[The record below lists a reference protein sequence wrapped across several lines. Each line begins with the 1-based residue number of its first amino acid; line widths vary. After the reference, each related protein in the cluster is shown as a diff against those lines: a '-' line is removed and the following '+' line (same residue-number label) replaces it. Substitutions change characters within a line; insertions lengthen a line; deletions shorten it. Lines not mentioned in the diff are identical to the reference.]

1 LKRKRRDEELAKEKE
16 ELRESMEEMKRIG
29 EDAINEFRKGQ
40 ENIEREVAIIGRNIE
55 ALVQLMMGQ
64 TSRTTS
70 DS

>member
-1 LKRKRRDEELAKEKE
+1 MKRKRRDEELAKEKE